1 MQAPLSLWDFNLW
14 LAITAIILL
23 VTLEFISPHYRKI
36 NLLIEWRRLRNV
48 TFTISL
54 LFLVTVVIRICM
66 LIIAP

>member
-23 VTLEFISPHYRKI
+23 VTLELTSPHYRKT
-36 NLLIEWRRLRNV
+36 NLLIDWRRFRNV
-48 TFTISL
+48 AFTVSL
-54 LFLVTVVIRICM
+54 LFLVTVIIRICM

>member
-23 VTLEFISPHYRKI
+23 VTLELTSPHYRKT
-36 NLLIEWRRLRNV
+36 NLVIEWRRLRNV
-48 TFTISL
+48 ALTISL
-54 LFLVTVVIRICM
+54 LFLATVIIHVYM